1 VEGGYLAELVPAAR
15 EALASLGSHRR
26 YEPGQPL
33 FIEGDLGGNV
43 LILQSG
49 FVKVFSSGRDGA
61 SVLLAV
67 RGPGEVLG
75 DLSAI
80 DNEPRSASGTA
91 LGPVVAQVITA
102 DDFRIF
108 LTEIPGAGFA
118 LLRLVV
124 RRMRDSDRLRVEFGE
139 RDALGRVAMRL
150 VELSSAA
157 GERTEEGIRITVP
170 LTQDDLAAWVASSR
184 ESVARA
190 LASLRKRGLITTARR
205 EITVLDVEGL
215 QRAADHD

>member
-1 VEGGYLAELVPAAR
+1 VEGGYVAELGPEAR
-15 EALASLGSHRR
+15 RALATLGSQRR
-26 YEPGQPL
+26 YESGLPL

-43 LILQSG
+43 LIIQSG

-61 SVLLAV
+61 TVLLAV

-80 DNEPRSASGTA
+80 DNQPRSASGTA
-91 LGPVVAQVITA
+91 LGPVVAQVITS
-102 DDFRIF
+102 DDFRTF

-139 RDALGRVAMRL
+139 RDALGRVALRL
-150 VELSSAA
+150 VELASAA
-157 GERTEEGIRITVP
+157 GERGEEGIRITVP

-190 LASLRKRGLITTARR
+190 LAALRKRGLITTARR